1 MTILVTGGT
10 KGIGLAIARRF
21 AKPDVDVFLN
31 FRADLDAAA
40 KAKAE
45 IEAAGARCHLVQGD
59 VSTPDGAK
67 AVLAGVAA
75 KTDRLDQLVHCAVKV
90 ISEPLL
96 TIDPVAFTDAINL
109 NGTALVYLAQAAVPL
124 FRSGSTVFF
133 LSSRGSRTPL
143 PNYAAVGAGKSL
155 AESLIRYLAVELAP
169 LGVRANCVAP
179 SAVDTEAL
187 RQVYGEKTEEI
198 MRQSAAASPSG
209 RNVVDDDYCSLIE
222 YLASPSAAMIQ
233 GQVVFVTG
241 GSYLAA

>member
-1 MTILVTGGT
+1 MAILVTGGT

-21 AKPDVDVFLN
+21 AKPDTDVFLN
-31 FRADLDAAA
+31 FRADQTAAD

-45 IEAAGARCHLVQGD
+45 IEAAGARCHLIQGD
-59 VSTPDGAK
+59 VSTPEGAK
-67 AVLAGVAA
+67 AVVAA
-75 KTDRLDQLVHCAVKV
+75 VAARTDQLDQLVHCAVTV
-90 ISEPLL
+90 IPEPLL
-96 TIDPVAFTDAINL
+96 TVDPAAFTAAINL
-109 NGTALVYLAQAAVPL
+109 NGTALVYLVQAAVPL
-124 FRSGSTVFF
+124 FRRGSTVFF
-133 LSSRGSRTPL
+133 LSSRGSRTVI

-155 AESLIRYLAVELAP
+155 AESLIRYLAFELAP

-187 RQVYGEKTEEI
+187 RQVYGAQTEEI

>member
-1 MTILVTGGT
+1 MAILVTGGT

-21 AKPDVDVFLN
+21 AKPDADVFLN
-31 FRADLDAAA
+31 FRADTAAA
-40 KAKAE
+40 NQARVE
-45 IEAAGARCHLVQGD
+45 IEAMGARCHLVQGD
-59 VSTPDGAK
+59 VGTPDGTM
-67 AVLAGVAA
+67 AVLAAVAA
-75 KTDRLDQLVHCAVKV
+75 RTDRLDQLVHCAVKV
-90 ISEPLL
+90 IPEPLL
-96 TIDPVAFTDAINL
+96 TIDPVALTEAINL
-109 NGTALVYLAQAAVPL
+109 NGTAIVYLAQAARPL
-124 FRSGSTVFF
+124 FRPGSTVFF

-155 AESLIRYLAVELAP
+155 AESLIRYLAMELAP

-187 RQVYGEKTEEI
+187 RQVYGERTDEI
-198 MRQSAAASPSG
+198 MRQSAATNPSG

-233 GQVVFVTG
+233 GQVVFVSG

>member
-1 MTILVTGGT
+1 MSILVTGGT

-21 AKPDVDVFLN
+21 AKPDTDVFLN
-31 FRADLDAAA
+31 FRADQDSADS
-40 KAKAE
+40 AKAE
-45 IEAAGARCHLVQGD
+45 IEAAGARCHLIQGD
-59 VSTPDGAK
+59 VSTPEGAQG
-67 AVLAGVAA
+67 VLAAVAA
-75 KTDRLDQLVHCAVKV
+75 QTDRLDQLVHCAVKV
-90 ISEPLL
+90 IPEPLL
-96 TIDPVAFTDAINL
+96 TVDPVAFTEAINL

-124 FRSGSTVFF
+124 FRRGSTVFF
-133 LSSRGSRTPL
+133 LSSRGSRTVI

-155 AESLIRYLAVELAP
+155 AESLIRYLAFELAP

-187 RQVYGEKTEEI
+187 RQVYGAQTEEI

>member
-1 MTILVTGGT
+1 MSILVTGGT

-21 AKPDVDVFLN
+21 AKPDTDVFLN
-31 FRADLDAAA
+31 FRADQDSAATA
-40 KAKAE
+40 KAQ
-45 IEAAGARCHLVQGD
+45 IEEAGARCHLIQGD
-59 VSTPDGAK
+59 VSTPEGAK
-67 AVLAGVAA
+67 AVLAAVAA
-75 KTDRLDQLVHCAVKV
+75 QTDRLDQLVHCAVKV
-90 ISEPLL
+90 LPEPLL
-96 TIDPVAFTDAINL
+96 TIDPVAFTEAINL

-124 FRSGSTVFF
+124 FRRGSTVFF
-133 LSSRGSRTPL
+133 LSSRGSRTVI

-155 AESLIRYLAVELAP
+155 AESLIRYLAQELAP

-187 RQVYGEKTEEI
+187 RQVYGAQTEEI